1 MDQRGIYQTNTWT
14 SVGFI
19 KQTHHRSLLPP
30 PVPEKEFQASLQ
42 DDVMRGVRVVLGA
55 VLERVRVPARGVAQ
69 LALVLLQDRAGH
81 QAPGVEE
88 VVVGDDVV
96 VLLLA
101 EAELAPLGV
110 PVPLSP
116 RPRPPSRPRLVRRPP
131 RRLLQLLADEGSN
144 LRHTGWRGYEY
155 MTDVCVTR

>member
-1 MDQRGIYQTNTWT
+1 MGG
-14 SVGFI
+14 VG
-19 KQTHHRSLLPP
+19 
-30 PVPEKEFQASLQ
+30 
-42 DDVMRGVRVVLGA
+42 VVLGA

-69 LALVLLQDRAGH
+69 LTLVLLQDRASH
-81 QAPGVEE
+81 QASGVEE

-116 RPRPPSRPRLVRRPP
+116 RPRPSCRPRLARRPP